1 MYSIVYIYLI
11 NSRLD
16 VTTSVRHHFR
26 TATLSWCQ
34 ISGKNSRN
42 RRENLTVIELTRNN
56 NNSNKAGKFKEEFIA
71 FQEAFREDFEYSD
84 FFRDH
89 QLRPQHIGDIRRDYI
104 HFVDSN
110 WDLKAVVL
118 IQVSYDQ
125 YKSYRA
131 TRASE
136 LRNQSFRGTKI
147 QNTVKNTVFDTFSIS
162 CNG

>member
-1 MYSIVYIYLI
+1 MCNIVTEFYLYSIVYIYLI

-16 VTTSVRHHFR
+16 VTPSVRHHFR
-26 TATLSWCQ
+26 TRTLSWCQ
-34 ISGKNSRN
+34 TSGKNSGN
-42 RRENLTVIELTRNN
+42 RRENLTVIELTRKNN
-56 NNSNKAGKFKEEFIA
+56 NNNNADKIQGGIYTRTA

-89 QLRPQHIGDIRRDYI
+89 QLQPQHIGDVRRDYI

-125 YKSYRA
+125 Y
-131 TRASE
+131 TE
-136 LRNQSFRGTKI
+136 LQSFEQRYE
-147 QNTVKNTVFDTFSIS
+147 NTEH
-162 CNG
+162 C